1 MKLDSYFLPISPI
14 VIFLLKVINNN
25 YCTGRHSKPML
36 VSEYHNS
43 WSIASTIGQLHTNT
57 EEQTL

>member
-14 VIFLLKVINNN
+14 VILSLKVINNN
-25 YCTGRHSKPML
+25 YCTGRHSIPML
-36 VSEYHNS
+36 VLECHNS
-43 WSIASTIGQLHTNT
+43 WSIASAIGQLHTNT